1 MNNDK
6 WHWGVKWHGR
16 VSGHNDIFNIM
27 ASYDMIHVDTMSRD
41 ICHDIMASQK
51 INDQCYYWTTGLM
64 ITHTIVRVFNGHDD
78 TWPEF
83 LFHHHITRVNT
94 FNFPIDCFT
103 TLVHVLY
110 CWRWRQWGCL
120 SSSVSHDDM
129 IHTADSGR
137 SSTKTETLLHSRNNS
152 VKGMHNAYCRHPVPI
167 WLKAAK
173 K

>member
-1 MNNDK
+1 MTIDIEVSNDMAVSQDIMTYLTL
-6 WHWGVKWHGR
+6 WHLMTWSTLTLCHG
-16 VSGHNDIFNIM
+16 
-27 ASYDMIHVDTMSRD
+27 TW
-41 ICHDIMASQK
+41 CHDIMASQK
-51 INDQCYYWTTGLM
+51 INDQCYYVNTCLV
-64 ITHTIVRVFNGHDD
+64 ITHIIVRVFNGHDD

-137 SSTKTETLLHSRNNS
+137 SSTKTETLVQSRNN
-152 VKGMHNAYCRHPVPI
+152 RI
-167 WLKAAK
+167 E
-173 K
+173 